1 MIVSIVL
8 RSVSINTSQS
18 TPAERK
24 PSQANRGPKNR
35 DRSRAPGAGAPLPE
49 TSERGAAPP
58 LRLSP
63 TARAVVFLRA
73 VVRELL
79 QLLLLPLPIR

>member
-1 MIVSIVL
+1 MIRPVSLRVL
-8 RSVSINTSQS
+8 Q
-18 TPAERK
+18 
-24 PSQANRGPKNR
+24 G
-35 DRSRAPGAGAPLPE
+35 RAPGAPLPE
-49 TSERGAAPP
+49 TSDRGMAPP

-79 QLLLLPLPIR
+79 QLLLLPLPS